1 MSLMTLPGD
10 RMARLEIKMN
20 RALCATALLV
30 LCLLAAG
37 GAMAAGH
44 FLLTPQGAR
53 YQDLTPGSGDVA
65 APGDVVTMH
74 FVGWLDA
81 DGNKGREIYNSR
93 RDGRPISFV
102 VGTDRVMPGWSDGVI
117 GMRQGGKR
125 LLMLPPALGYGS
137 RGVEDVIPADAAL
150 IFVIEV
156 VALEK
161 AQ

>member
-1 MSLMTLPGD
+1 MINRVLPI
-10 RMARLEIKMN
+10 A
-20 RALCATALLV
+20 ALLL
-30 LCLLAAG
+30 LCLLSTG
-37 GAMAAGH
+37 GVMAADH
-44 FLLTPQGAR
+44 FLLTPQGAS
-53 YQDLTPGSGDVA
+53 YQDLKSGTGDVA

-93 RDGRPISFV
+93 RDGRPVSFV

-137 RGVEDVIPADAAL
+137 RGVEDVIPPNAGL
-150 IFVIEV
+150 IFVIDLV
-156 VALEK
+156 TLEK
-161 AQ
+161 SPVP